1 MEPSRRSSFRRA
13 PGRGELSR
21 LRELAALLLHQFD
34 LLQIDIGQAGPVAQT
49 LAETLQILDEI
60 GAQVTTLQ
68 QLLQIEQPLEEGD
81 MCPGLFTLQIVAD
94 LGKQGL
100 QTKIG
105 PAFFIEGEIV
115 NHA

>member
-1 MEPSRRSSFRRA
+1 M
-13 PGRGELSR
+13 
-21 LRELAALLLHQFD
+21 
-34 LLQIDIGQAGPVAQT
+34 AQT
-49 LAETLQILDEI
+49 LAETLEILDQI
-60 GAQVTTLQ
+60 GAQITALQ

-81 MCPGLFTLQIVAD
+81 VCPGLVTLQIVAD

-105 PAFFIEGEIV
+105 PAFFVEGKIV

>member
-1 MEPSRRSSFRRA
+1 MVGHTDRAGSNAYNVGLSERRA
-13 PGRGELSR
+13 
-21 LRELAALLLHQFD
+21 Q
-34 LLQIDIGQAGPVAQT
+34 
-49 LAETLQILDEI
+49 I
-60 GAQVTTLQ
+60 GAQITALQ

-81 MCPGLFTLQIVAD
+81 VCPGLVTLQIVAD